1 MPTPLLRESWNGC
14 RSPGNNEPRAAQG
27 QSARGRIEGTLLLGQ
42 QSVLF
47 SEEFLRQL
55 EHLTM
60 LARRPVAGHLR
71 GHHRSRRT
79 GSGMIFTD
87 YRPYS
92 PGDDT
97 RNLDWGTY
105 LRLDRLVLRLF
116 EEEADLP
123 VYVFVDVSRS
133 MDFGTPSKFDFARKF
148 AAAIAYVALI
158 NHDRVSLVA
167 FSDGVIAEMPARR
180 GKSQAWRL
188 LHFLERLQ
196 ASGGTSLQT
205 AFRSFFGARRTRGLA
220 VVISDFLDREGFERS
235 FQLIREYR
243 HDVFAVHV
251 TSPEE
256 VEPVLADEVILV
268 DSERGD
274 SAQTRVTPDLIK
286 AYRETFLHYCAE
298 IEGFCRSHGWG
309 YLRTSTQT
317 PLEELMLKALRDE
330 GLLR

>member
-1 MPTPLLRESWNGC
+1 MIQES
-14 RSPGNNEPRAAQG
+14 A
-27 QSARGRIEGTLLLGQ
+27 
-42 QSVLF
+42 LF
-47 SEEFLRQL
+47 SEAFLRQL

-60 LARRPVAGHLR
+60 LVRRPVAGHLR

-79 GSGMIFTD
+79 GSGIVFAD

-105 LRLDRLVLRLF
+105 LRLDRLILRLF

-133 MDFGTPSKFDFARKF
+133 MDFGTPSKFDFARRF
-148 AAAIAYVALI
+148 AAAIAYIGLI

-167 FSDGVIAEMPARR
+167 FSDGVIGEMPARR
-180 GKSQAWRL
+180 GKSQIWRS
-188 LHFLERLQ
+188 LHFLEGLN

-205 AFRSFFGARRTRGLA
+205 AFRSFFGARRTRGLV

-235 FQLIREYR
+235 FQVIREYR

-251 TSPEE
+251 TSLEEAEPELAEE
-256 VEPVLADEVILV
+256 VLLV
-268 DSERGD
+268 DSELGH

-286 AYRETFLHYCAE
+286 AYRETFRRYCEEVEA
-298 IEGFCRSHGWG
+298 FCRGHGWG
-309 YLRTSTQT
+309 YLCTSTQA
-317 PLEELMLKALRDE
+317 PLEELMLKALRDK

>member
-1 MPTPLLRESWNGC
+1 
-14 RSPGNNEPRAAQG
+14 
-27 QSARGRIEGTLLLGQ
+27 
-42 QSVLF
+42 
-47 SEEFLRQL
+47 
-55 EHLTM
+55 M

-251 TSPEE
+251 TSAEE

>member
-1 MPTPLLRESWNGC
+1 M
-14 RSPGNNEPRAAQG
+14 AQDK
-27 QSARGRIEGTLLLGQ
+27 
-42 QSVLF
+42 VLF
-47 SEEFLRQL
+47 SEEFLRQI

-60 LARRPVAGHLR
+60 LTRGPVAGHLR

-105 LRLDRLVLRLF
+105 LRLDRLILRLF

-123 VYVFVDVSRS
+123 VYIFVDASHS
-133 MDFGTPSKFDFARKF
+133 MDFGAPSKFDFARRF
-148 AAAIAYVALI
+148 AAAIAYIGLI

-167 FSDGVIAEMPARR
+167 FSDGVVDEMPARR
-180 GKSQAWRL
+180 GKSQVWRS
-188 LHFLERLQ
+188 LHFLERLR
-196 ASGGTSLQT
+196 AAGGTSLQK
-205 AFRSFFGARRTRGLA
+205 AFRGFFGARRTRGL
-220 VVISDFLDREGFERS
+220 VVVMSDFLDQEGYERS
-235 FQLIREYR
+235 FQVIREYR

-256 VEPVLADEVILV
+256 VEPALADEVLLV
-268 DSERGD
+268 DSELGHAAR
-274 SAQTRVTPDLIK
+274 TRVTPDLVK
-286 AYRETFLHYCAE
+286 AYRETFLNYCAE

-309 YLRTSTQT
+309 YLRASTQS
-317 PLEELMLKALRDE
+317 PLEELVLKALRDE

>member
-1 MPTPLLRESWNGC
+1 L
-14 RSPGNNEPRAAQG
+14 AQE
-27 QSARGRIEGTLLLGQ
+27 R
-42 QSVLF
+42 VLF

-60 LARRPVAGHLR
+60 LTRRPVAGHLR

-105 LRLDRLVLRLF
+105 LRLDRLILRLF

-123 VYVFVDVSRS
+123 VYIFVDASRS
-133 MDFGTPSKFDFARKF
+133 MDFGAPLKFDFARRF
-148 AAAIAYVALI
+148 AAAIAYVGLI

-167 FSDGVIAEMPARR
+167 FSEGVTEELPARR
-180 GKSQAWRL
+180 GKNQVWRS

-196 ASGGTSLQT
+196 AAGATSLQT
-205 AFRSFFGARRTRGLA
+205 AFRSFFGARRPRGL
-220 VVISDFLDREGFERS
+220 VVLISDFLDPEGFERS
-235 FQLIREYR
+235 FQVIREFG

-256 VEPVLADEVILV
+256 VEPLPADDVLLV
-268 DSERGD
+268 DAELGHS
-274 SAQTRVTPDLIK
+274 TRTRLTPDLIK
-286 AYRETFLHYCAE
+286 AYRETQLRYCAE
-298 IEGFCRSHGWG
+298 IESFCRSHGWG
-309 YLRTSTQT
+309 YLLTSTQAS
-317 PLEELMLKALRDE
+317 LEQLMLKALRDE